1 MKRAL
6 ITGASGF
13 CARHLT
19 ALLRSESELRIA
31 GSDITEHPPKD
42 AVIDEYFRADVSDL
56 DQMAGL
62 VKTLQPDE
70 LFHLAGTSGGS
81 SSSARK
87 ASPRNTFLVNTMG
100 ALNVLEAVRLHAPF
114 CRVLIV
120 GSAAEYG
127 FVPQPELPASE
138 DRLCRPVGTYGASK
152 LAATL
157 AGQEYAHKFGM
168 KVVMARPFNI
178 IGPGMP
184 RDLVVGAL
192 ASRAKEALAGSTDA
206 IVRAGDLSPER
217 DFVAVEDVVRAY
229 VRLLQGDYWGEV
241 FNICSGQPHSIQHV
255 AEVLFSHSPRR
266 IVLQT
271 DPALAQSSVQSMYGS
286 FEKAKRAFSFTP
298 NVSLES
304 SLAAVW
310 STAMSA

>member
-1 MKRAL
+1 MRAL

-13 CARHLT
+13 CAKHLA
-19 ALLRSESELRIA
+19 ALLRMEGAVRIA
-31 GSDITEHPPKD
+31 GSDITDHSPKNT
-42 AVIDEYFRADVSDL
+42 AIDDYYRADVSDL

-62 VKTLQPDE
+62 VRMFQPE
-70 LFHLAGTSGGS
+70 MLFHLAGTALGS
-81 SSSARK
+81 SASAQQV
-87 ASPRNTFLVNTMG
+87 SPRNTFLVNTMG
-100 ALNVLEAVRLHAPF
+100 AVNVLEAVRMHAPN
-114 CRVLIV
+114 CRVLLV

-127 FVPQPELPASE
+127 NVPQPELPASE
-138 DRLCRPVGTYGASK
+138 DRVCRPVGTYGVSK

-157 AGQEYAHKFGM
+157 AGKEYAQKFGM

-184 RDLVVGAL
+184 GDLVVGAL
-192 ASRAKEALAGSTDA
+192 ASRAKVALANSADA
-206 IVRAGDLSPER
+206 VVKAGDLSPER

-229 VRLLQGDYWGEV
+229 VRLLEGNHWGEV

-266 IVLQT
+266 ITLQT
-271 DPALAQSSVQSMYGS
+271 DKSLAQSSVQSMYGS
-286 FEKAKRAFSFTP
+286 FEKAHRAIAFTP

>member
-1 MKRAL
+1 MRVL

-13 CARHLT
+13 CARHL
-19 ALLRSESELRIA
+19 AAFLRAEGNFQIA
-31 GSDITEHPPKD
+31 GSDISESSHKNAD
-42 AVIDEYFRADVSDL
+42 IDEYYRADVSDL
-56 DQMAGL
+56 DQMAEL
-62 VKTLQPDE
+62 VGTLQPDL

-81 SSSARK
+81 SSSAHQ
-87 ASPRNTFLVNTMG
+87 ASPRHTFLVNTMG
-100 ALNVLEAVRLHAPF
+100 ALNVLEAVRLHAKNS
-114 CRVLIV
+114 RVLVV

-127 FVPQPELPASE
+127 NVPQPELPASE
-138 DRLCRPVGTYGASK
+138 DWFCRPVGTYGASK

-157 AGQEYAHKFGM
+157 AGKEYAQKFGL

-206 IVRAGDLSPER
+206 IVKAGDLSAER

-229 VRLLQGDYWGEV
+229 VRLIQGDYWGEV

-266 IVLQT
+266 ITLQT
-271 DPALAQSSVQSMYGS
+271 DKSLAQSSVHSMYGS
-286 FEKAKRAFSFTP
+286 FEKAHRAIAFTP

>member
-1 MKRAL
+1 M
-6 ITGASGF
+6 
-13 CARHLT
+13 
-19 ALLRSESELRIA
+19 
-31 GSDITEHPPKD
+31 
-42 AVIDEYFRADVSDL
+42 
-56 DQMAGL
+56 
-62 VKTLQPDE
+62 
-70 LFHLAGTSGGS
+70 LFHLAGTGLGS
-81 SSSARK
+81 SASAQQ

-100 ALNVLEAVRLHAPF
+100 ALNVLEAIRLHAPE
-114 CRVLIV
+114 CRLLLV

-127 FVPQPELPASE
+127 LVPQSELPASE
-138 DRLCRPVGTYGASK
+138 EHLCRPVGTYGASK

-157 AGQEYAHKFGM
+157 AGKEYARKFGM

-184 RDLVVGAL
+184 CDLVVGAL
-192 ASRAKEALAGSTDA
+192 ASRAKEALAGPTDA
-206 IVRAGDLSPER
+206 VVKAGDLSPER

-229 VRLLQGDYWGEV
+229 VQLLQGNHWGEV

-266 IVLQT
+266 ITLQT
-271 DPALAQSSVQSMYGS
+271 DKSLAQSSVHSMYGS
-286 FEKAKRAFSFTP
+286 FEKAHRAIAFTP

>member
-1 MKRAL
+1 MQAL

-13 CARHLT
+13 CAKHLA
-19 ALLRSESELRIA
+19 ALLRAEGECRIA
-31 GSDITEHPPKD
+31 GSDITEHGPKD
-42 AVIDEYFRADVSDL
+42 SAIDEYYRADVSNL
-56 DQMAGL
+56 EQMAGL
-62 VKTLQPDE
+62 VKTLQPDM

-81 SSSARK
+81 SSSAYL

-100 ALNVLEAVRLHAPF
+100 ALNVLEAVRLHAPD
-114 CRVLIV
+114 CRLLLV

-127 FVPQPELPASE
+127 YVPQPELPASE
-138 DRLCRPVGTYGASK
+138 ERFCRPAGTYGASK

-157 AGQEYAHKFGM
+157 AGREYVQKFGM

-192 ASRAKEALAGSTDA
+192 ASRAKEALAGSQDV
-206 IVRAGDLSPER
+206 IVKAGDLSPER
-217 DFVAVEDVVRAY
+217 DFVAVEDVIRAY
-229 VRLLQGDYWGEV
+229 VRLVQGDYWGEV

-255 AEVLFSHSPRR
+255 AEMLFSHSPRP
-266 IVLQT
+266 ITLQT
-271 DPALAQSSVQSMYGS
+271 DSSLAQSSVHSMYGS
-286 FEKAKRAFSFTP
+286 FEKAQRAIAFTP
-298 NVSLES
+298 KVSLES